1 MGAPFRFTHQSSKSV
16 TDVSA
21 ERVLRQV
28 VVQKVNLITSV
39 SALFHLISSSCCVG
53 AFSSSSESSRR
64 VSPGQAAG
72 PGRPSPSSPVCGAA
86 WMSSAH
92 GEPAPSPPVTQ
103 INITVRAQRSLLK
116 QNSLISSAVNRF
128 NKKRFGCMSNNVPKK
143 HHVFRVVLRVL
154 VCWFTIKRPV
164 HTLGEEQKTIFL
176 TLTY

>member
-72 PGRPSPSSPVCGAA
+72 PGRPSPSSPACGAA

-103 INITVRAQRSLLK
+103 INITVRAQRSLLR
-116 QNSLISSAVNRF
+116 QNSLISSAVNSI
-128 NKKRFGCMSNNVPKK
+128 KKDL
-143 HHVFRVVLRVL
+143 VVCLIMYLKSITFSRVL

-164 HTLGEEQKTIFL
+164 NTLGEEQKTMFL